1 MHQLNHFMHSSKENG
16 KQAYNQASKHAHDL
30 IFQTQ
35 STTPQ
40 VTLQVTSQVTLQVTP
55 QVEQSEKAI
64 SMLEFCKVPRTR
76 TEIQEFIEI
85 SDIEHFRTSILVPLL
100 ESGLI
105 LMTIPDKPKSS
116 KQKYVRS
123 NHQ

>member
-1 MHQLNHFMHSSKENG
+1 
-16 KQAYNQASKHAHDL
+16 
-30 IFQTQ
+30 
-35 STTPQ
+35 
-40 VTLQVTSQVTLQVTP
+40 
-55 QVEQSEKAI
+55 
-64 SMLEFCKVPRTR
+64 MLEFCKVPRTR

-85 SDIEHFRTSILVPLL
+85 SDIEHFRTSILAPLL

-123 NHQ
+123 NHQRFPKEANFD